1 MGWSLRYS
9 LPIECFKEEKRK
21 MALFHRRS
29 LTVTMVS
36 KSSKFIA
43 TNHEISRCHEAPD
56 VMHCAEKKQ
65 ERPNIRQIAHSV
77 GKKKARG

>member
-1 MGWSLRYS
+1 
-9 LPIECFKEEKRK
+9 

-29 LTVTMVS
+29 LTATMVS
-36 KSSKFIA
+36 KSSKFIT

-65 ERPNIRQIAHSV
+65 ERPKTNSSFCR
-77 GKKKARG
+77 GKKKKKRQEAKKAF